1 MTSIRVLV
9 ADDAELYRSGVTA
22 ILGAADGIEVVAEAA
37 DGREAVELSRRARPD
52 VALVDLRMPV
62 MDGTETIRELVR
74 IHTTCRCVV
83 LTTFD
88 DDRLIFEAL
97 RAGAVG
103 YLLKDVSA
111 EALVDGVRKVAAGDA
126 VLTPSVTTR
135 VLAEFVRMTP
145 TGPGTQLPALSRRER
160 EVLSLI
166 GRGSTNKEIATALN
180 IAVGT
185 VKNHVTS
192 VLDKLGVDDRTR
204 AALVARDLGLL

>member
-1 MTSIRVLV
+1 MTRIRVLV
-9 ADDAELYRSGVTA
+9 ADDSELYRSGVAA

-52 VALVDLRMPV
+52 VALIDLRMPV
-62 MDGTETIRELVR
+62 MDGTEAIRELSR
-74 IHTTCRCVV
+74 IHATCRCVV

-111 EALVDGVRKVAAGDA
+111 EALVDGVRKVAAGEA

-145 TGPGTQLPALSRRER
+145 TGPTTQLPALSRRER

-166 GRGSTNKEIATALN
+166 GRGSTNKEIATALS